1 MSVGLYTRL
10 TDRLDGSRSGGEGL
24 DVWQDLAARVDP
36 AGYKPRVRDDVEVK
50 VFKLRWGNDYAMV
63 ANPTELVHYELSV
76 DQAELLELMDG
87 TRTVKDI
94 VVERF
99 QGSGGLELEEV
110 ADLVRLL
117 REGNFLSDPYIDST
131 DIVRRAADP
140 VSTARAKSREFMRT
154 LSIEWS
160 DAHRLVEWLY
170 RHGLRFF
177 FRPAVSIPAAL
188 VAIAGFAAF
197 VSLYLSGRFEIG
209 GRTVAAATLL
219 LLAMDYILTFLH
231 ELGHAVVLVHYGRKV
246 KSAGFMIYFG
256 SPAFFV
262 EASDGLMLDRGQR
275 IVQSSAGPFAELV
288 VSGVASIMLWAFP
301 DIGVAPILYTF
312 AVLNYFIVFLNLIP
326 LLELDGYWILS
337 DLIQVPDLRPR
348 SLQFIRYD
356 LWRKLRGRDPITKQE
371 AGLALYGIAGVAFTI
386 FSFYT
391 AFFFWETVFGGLIA
405 DLWDAGLP
413 GKLLLFALALFIA
426 GPLIRG
432 AIALLRSILRRVRS
446 LRDAIRFKLQTRWRV
461 EAAHLIDASPMFDDL
476 PEDVLSDLAGRVRL
490 GRFPAGKPVFRQGDR
505 PDALYIVRTGALH
518 VIEEDME
525 TGKERVLRTLGR
537 GDMFG
542 ELGLIDGR
550 PRSATVRPVVD
561 AQLFEVD
568 ESTFDR
574 LLADTVHAPD
584 FAPTLEHAV
593 ELRSLQA
600 FSGLSSSDV
609 EMLLE
614 HGEWL
619 NVAPGE
625 TVIREG
631 EEGDAFYVVGSG
643 RLEVFRG
650 EELVGRLERGSHFGE
665 IALLQNVRRTA
676 TVRAKTPSRVYRL
689 DREGFD
695 RVVAGAFKRGTL
707 AAPAVVGRTAQH

>member
-10 TDRLDGSRSGGEGL
+10 MDRLDGSRSEGEGL

-36 AGYKPRVRDDVEVK
+36 AGYKPRLRDDVEVK

-63 ANPTELVHYELSV
+63 ANPTDLVHYELSV

-99 QGSGGLELEEV
+99 RGSGGLELKEV

-140 VSTARAKSREFMRT
+140 VSTARAKSREFVRT

-197 VSLYLSGRFEIG
+197 VSLYLSGKFEIG

-288 VSGVASIMLWAFP
+288 VSGAASILLWAFP

-312 AVLNYFIVFLNLIP
+312 SVLNYFIVFLNLIP

-391 AFFFWETVFGGLIA
+391 AFFFWETIFGGLIA

-432 AIALLRSILRRVRS
+432 AIVLFRSILRRARS

-490 GRFPAGKPVFRQGDR
+490 GRYPAGKPVFRQGDR

-518 VIEEDME
+518 VIEEDLE

-550 PRSATVRPVVD
+550 PRSATVRPAVD

-584 FAPTLEHAV
+584 FAPTLEHAM

-600 FSGLSSSDV
+600 FSALSSSDV

-614 HGEWL
+614 HGGWL

-643 RLEVFRG
+643 RLEVLRG

-676 TVRAKTPSRVYRL
+676 TVRAKTPARVYRL

-695 RVVAGAFKRGTL
+695 RVVADAFKRGTL
-707 AAPAVVGRTAQH
+707 GAPAVVGRTAQH